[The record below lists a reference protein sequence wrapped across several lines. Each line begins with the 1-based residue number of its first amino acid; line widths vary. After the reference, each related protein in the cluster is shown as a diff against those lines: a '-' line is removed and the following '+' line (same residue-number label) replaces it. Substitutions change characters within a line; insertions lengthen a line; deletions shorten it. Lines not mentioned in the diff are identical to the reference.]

1 MEKLKLY
8 INNKEVKFNK
18 GETVLNIAKKN
29 GIFIPALCYH
39 SDLKPHES
47 CRLCMVEV
55 EGDKGD
61 KNLRTSCSLI
71 ARPGMKIFT
80 NTQLVQ
86 KTVKTNLELILAQ
99 HNDDCEKCKRMSSCD
114 LRYISEKIKPD
125 SKKYLNR
132 KKNLPKFQF
141 GPSIF
146 LDQEKCINCGN
157 CLEMCSKQT
166 NGGFL
171 TTKEKKLDFEIVPS
185 KEKNRDCI
193 YCGQCIVH
201 CPTGALYEVEDY
213 QKVKKLLA
221 NKKKKVVFQFAPSI
235 RVSIGEEF
243 GMPPGEIVTQK
254 IFSALKKIGAYKVF
268 DTSFGADVTI
278 MEESEELIKKI
289 MNNKKEVMFSSCC
302 PAWVKYVEF
311 YEKDFAKNLTSVRS
325 PQAILGGLIKTYWAE
340 KEKINPKEIV
350 VVSIMPCTAKKFEIT
365 RKETKVKGMYP
376 IDISITNRE
385 FAKLLKELGVD
396 FAKIEPSKEDND
408 VMGTF
413 TGAGE
418 IFGASGGVLEAAIRT
433 AYAKL
438 TGKSLK
444 SLEFKEIHEFAGI
457 KELELTLED
466 KKMRFAAVNGI
477 ENVKKILSE
486 IKKYPEKYT
495 CVEVMAC
502 PGGCI
507 AGGGQPLPIDDEI
520 RKARI
525 NGLYQADRKNKRRE
539 SHKDPGIQILYKT
552 FLSEEKNRN
561 YVCHTHF
568 ASRRKG
574 KIKKLCL

>member
-1 MEKLKLY
+1 MDKLKIY
-8 INNKEVKFNK
+8 INNKELEFNE
-18 GETVLNIAKKN
+18 GDTVLKVAKKN

-55 EGDKGD
+55 EGDK
-61 KNLRTSCSLI
+61 NLKTACSLV
-71 ARPGMKIFT
+71 AKPGMKIFT
-80 NTQLVQ
+80 DTPLVQ
-86 KTVKTNLELILAQ
+86 KTVKINLELLLAQ
-99 HNDDCEKCKRMSSCD
+99 HDDDCEKCKRMSSCN
-114 LRYISEKIKPD
+114 LHYISEKYNPDIKKH
-125 SKKYLNR
+125 SNR
-132 KKNLPKFQF
+132 KKKLPRFQF
-141 GPSIF
+141 GPSII
-146 LDQEKCINCGN
+146 LDQKKCINCEN
-157 CLEMCSKQT
+157 CLEMCAKQT

-171 TTKEKKLDFEIVPS
+171 ATKEKKLDFEITPS

-213 QKVKKLLA
+213 QKVKKLLLE
-221 NKKKKVVFQFAPSI
+221 KKKKVVFQFAPSI

-243 GMPPGEIVTQK
+243 GMLPGEVVTQK

-289 MNNKKEVMFSSCC
+289 INNKKEVMFSSCC

-311 YEKDFAKNLTSVRS
+311 YEKDFVGNLTSVRS

-340 KEKINPKEIV
+340 KEKINSKEII

-365 RKETKVKGMYP
+365 RKELKVNGLYP
-376 IDISITNRE
+376 IDITITNRE
-385 FAKLLKELGVD
+385 FAKLLKEFNID
-396 FAKIEPSKEDND
+396 FPNIEPSEEDND

-433 AYAKL
+433 AYAKI
-438 TGKSLK
+438 TGKSLEN
-444 SLEFKEIHEFAGI
+444 LEFKEIHEFAGI
-457 KELELTLED
+457 KELELTLEG
-466 KKMRFAAVNGI
+466 KKLRFAAVNGI
-477 ENVKKILSE
+477 ENVKKILAE
-486 IKKYPEKYT
+486 IKKYPEKYN
-495 CVEVMAC
+495 CVEIMAC

-507 AGGGQPLPIDDEI
+507 AGGGQPLPVDDEI

-539 SHKDPGIQILYKT
+539 SHKDPSIEILYKG
-552 FLSEEKNRN
+552 FLANEKNRKKI
-561 YVCHTHF
+561 CHTHF
-568 ASRRKG
+568 ALRRKG